1 VAYDARNR
9 LRSMGG
15 IMASSPELMQAAQGF
30 QVGGVATAP
39 PLLDTTDEARAPRAF
54 AGLSGEEL
62 LAEARRDV
70 VADLID
76 TSNPTPFQEDIRQI
90 REQMDLGAFLKDI
103 STDIGFGKYGASGHR
118 AGQILGGVGDYFFRT
133 PEEGEAASAAREH
146 ARTVRSW
153 YESPEARDL
162 FAQNPE
168 LREEA
173 GNDPMGFYDRVVL
186 GAAAEAA
193 ALETADAED
202 AAADE
207 FERLRRARPSLA
219 PEDDEGSIEPQP
231 LTQEQ
236 VDKVTSLIE
245 EGPTRK
251 KDLRSRYEETL
262 SLFKDVYGVDDNDQ
276 ARDKAMSLATIGLAI
291 AAGQSPNALTNIAQG
306 LLVGTQGIAKRREAT
321 RERETK
327 LRIAALETAAEQMK
341 AEAENV
347 PEFYDDKAT
356 KIETP
361 FGEFDVF
368 ATTLQGAASGRQDRF
383 KNPKAVVA
391 AYQREMDERNRVE
404 GSLNRA
410 QELLRTKGGEI
421 TGLRGAGS
429 RFISSL
435 GSAINID
442 TGIDQNKLTPA
453 QEYDTIMI
461 QLAAELAPVILGES
475 GRTISDGDRQ
485 RVAEAL
491 GFVVDKASIGGEPG
505 ITIKGF
511 KQAVTA
517 QPEKLLKALDLVS
530 ERLMEAY
537 KPADDFMRQ
546 YFPDYLGQEEA
557 EEAEEGV
564 VIRTSNGNYVVRN
577 KRAS

>member
-1 VAYDARNR
+1 
-9 LRSMGG
+9 MGG
-15 IMASSPELMQAAQGF
+15 IMASSPELMQAAQRF
-30 QVGGVATAP
+30 NLGGVAMAS
-39 PLLDTTDEARAPRAF
+39 PLLDTTDEARAARGF
-54 AGLSGEEL
+54 ARLQDPS
-62 LAEARRDV
+62 RRDV

-76 TSNPTPFQEDIRQI
+76 TSNATPFQEDIQRARI
-90 REQMDLGAFLKDI
+90 IG
-103 STDIGFGKYGASGHR
+103 DIGNITTDLARGKYGA
-118 AGQILGGVGDYFFRT
+118 AAAPLPQLLGSIGDYFTKTR
-133 PEEGEAASAAREH
+133 EEGKAAAAARDET
-146 ARTVRSW
+146 RVVQRW
-153 YESPEARDL
+153 FQSPEARDL
-162 FAQNPE
+162 FVQNPE
-168 LREEA
+168 LLEEA
-173 GNDPMGFYDRVVL
+173 QNDPMGFYDRVVL
-186 GAAAEAA
+186 GADAEAA

-202 AAADE
+202 AAAEDAAADE
-207 FERLRRARPSLA
+207 FERLRRVRPSLA

-236 VDKVTSLIE
+236 ADKVTSLIE

-262 SLFKDVYGVDDNDQ
+262 ALFKDVYGVDDNDQ

-306 LLVGTQGIAKRREAT
+306 LLVGTQGIAKRREAA

-341 AEAENV
+341 VEAENV

-435 GSAINID
+435 GSAINVD

-511 KQAVTA
+511 KQTVTA

-537 KPADDFMRQ
+537 RPADDFMRQ

-557 EEAEEGV
+557 EEGV
-564 VIRTSNGNYVVRN
+564 VIQTSDGNYVVRN